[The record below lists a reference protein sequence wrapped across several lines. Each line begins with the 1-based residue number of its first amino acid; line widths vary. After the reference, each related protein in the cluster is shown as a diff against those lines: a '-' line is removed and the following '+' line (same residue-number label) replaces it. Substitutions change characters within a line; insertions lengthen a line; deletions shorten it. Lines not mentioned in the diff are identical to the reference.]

1 MTIFSAFKTLNPLAV
16 LVALISHFIVGI
28 VWYSVFDK
36 AYKKYRGM
44 ERGPEKKWLAA
55 GIVAHV
61 FYTIALAVIINLA
74 KATTVLE
81 GLMIGLMVSIGFI
94 GTMLINELAYMKI
107 PFRLFLLKFGDEV
120 VSLCLAGII
129 LAIW

>member
-1 MTIFSAFKTLNPLAV
+1 MAIISAFKTLNPVAILA
-16 LVALISHFIVGI
+16 ALIAHFVVGI
-28 VWYSVFDK
+28 IWYSIFDK
-36 AYKKYRGM
+36 AYKKYRSEEG
-44 ERGPEKKWLAA
+44 GPENKYLAA

-61 FYTIALAVIINLA
+61 FYTIALAVIVNLA
-74 KATTVLE
+74 NATTVLE
-81 GLMIGLMVSIGFI
+81 GLLIGLMVSIGFI

-120 VSLCLAGII
+120 ISLCLAGII